1 MYEID
6 KKNLTFVA
14 LQKPYILG
22 LEPTKVLG
30 LNVINTLNFLHD
42 HTLYFI
48 IQILFNAYLLIY
60 IKRPFTFLCKKAVED
75 PRYLW

>member
-22 LEPTKVLG
+22 LEPTKVLV
-30 LNVINTLNFLHD
+30 LNVIYSLNFIHD
-42 HTLYFI
+42 HTLYHSDTI
-48 IQILFNAYLLIY
+48 
-60 IKRPFTFLCKKAVED
+60 
-75 PRYLW
+75 